1 MYVDESRTVV
11 ARVLKRLAGG
21 HTFLRGSNG
30 SYRES
35 CIASRPLR
43 TKIPGHGSY
52 RRNFRLWLDHRRDVV
67 PIARQDQELGVS
79 TLIFSALGVVVVVA
93 ESSPPICGTSRKV
106 QKLLSN
112 SSIPLW
118 LGRWNQE

>member
-11 ARVLKRLAGG
+11 ARVLKRLARG

-43 TKIPGHGSY
+43 TKIPGQ
-52 RRNFRLWLDHRRDVV
+52 
-67 PIARQDQELGVS
+67 RQDQELGVS
-79 TLIFSALGVVVVVA
+79 TLSALGVVVVVA

-106 QKLLSN
+106 QKTLSN